1 VNKRT
6 STFRR
11 NTHPSRPVSS
21 SHKSSGKAVKNLRK
35 NVKLIFVWCLIVI
48 NVVIIYSIVH
58 NLILSP
64 RTPRTGNEVAP
75 DALNVR
81 IQNGCGVKGVANTFA
96 DILRK
101 EHYRILEV
109 ENAEDFSYERSVII
123 DHDKADRNKVEKLT
137 SVLGVSQDQLYHI
150 DQLNVEADVTFVI
163 GKDYPNLKAY
173 RKTRK

>member
-1 VNKRT
+1 
-6 STFRR
+6 
-11 NTHPSRPVSS
+11 
-21 SHKSSGKAVKNLRK
+21 
-35 NVKLIFVWCLIVI
+35 
-48 NVVIIYSIVH
+48 
-58 NLILSP
+58 
-64 RTPRTGNEVAP
+64 
-75 DALNVR
+75 
-81 IQNGCGVKGVANTFA
+81 
-96 DILRK
+96 LRK